1 MFAAYYQKFL
11 LKNSTLHTV
20 YTQIFNFR
28 PLYNVL
34 EQEANK
40 NEDFPKRKLKTRNTK
55 ANNIYYISTEVV
67 RKA

>member
-1 MFAAYYQKFL
+1 M
-11 LKNSTLHTV
+11 
-20 YTQIFNFR
+20 YTQIFSFR
-28 PLYNVL
+28 PLYKVL